1 MNFSDLIQN
10 SLGTLIIKETR
21 QILRDKRLVFL
32 LLVLPIIQLFA
43 YGFALNPDVRNLSL
57 GVVDYSKTNSSRELL
72 SALTENEIFRLTY
85 HSNSEKKLFQKIDSG
100 QLTVGIIIPPDYES
114 SRRRHNKDKAEIQ
127 VIIDA
132 VNANTAG
139 LAKSYINRIL
149 RNLNNNMNPSFSLP
163 LILID
168 IEYLYNQNLVTSWF
182 YVSGITGII
191 ITLVGSIVSGST
203 IVREKELGTLKQLLM
218 TPATNWEILVAKI
231 FPIFLLLIADILIIL
246 ILSNI
251 VFGLPLGNQLFS
263 CFIVSIIYIFGIIE
277 MGIYIGTLFEN
288 QQQTQ
293 LVAFSLNIPLAL
305 MSGTLTPIESM
316 PPFFQQI
323 SLLNP
328 LRHYIILL
336 RGLLIKNLSINYF
349 IVNFAVICL
358 FTLMLFLLSIK
369 QFSNQLKL

>member
-100 QLTVGIIIPPDYES
+100 QLTVGIIIPPNYES
-114 SRRRHNKDKAEIQ
+114 SRRRHNKAEIQ

-277 MGIYIGTLFEN
+277 MGIYIGTLFDN

>member
-100 QLTVGIIIPPDYES
+100 QLTVGIIIPPNYES

>member
-100 QLTVGIIIPPDYES
+100 QLTVGIIIPPNYES
-114 SRRRHNKDKAEIQ
+114 SRRRHNKAEIQ

-251 VFGLPLGNQLFS
+251 VFGLHLGNQLFS

>member
-100 QLTVGIIIPPDYES
+100 QLTVGIIIPPNYES
-114 SRRRHNKDKAEIQ
+114 SRRRHNKAEIQ